1 MKCFNCGC
9 TLSTDDFCTACGTDV
24 RTFKRILR
32 LSNSYYNEGLRK
44 AKVRDLTGAA
54 DSLKLSLKCNKNNVQ
69 ARNLLG
75 LVYFETGEI
84 VPALTEWILSK
95 NIRAKKNIADD
106 FLAEIRNN
114 QARLSGYDTLIHK
127 YNQALSY
134 AEHDDLDLAVI
145 QLKSVVA
152 KSPDFLRAVELL
164 CLIYIHNEEWGKAR
178 KVAERG
184 LKTDTGNTVLKTYL
198 SEAEKRI
205 AEKEM
210 ASGKKPRKKK
220 EESISY
226 TSGNETIIQPINDSE
241 RSGGQTII
249 NILIGLLAGAALM
262 WFLVLPARIQ
272 MAGNDV
278 NDRLKEVSEEL
289 TKKTADMDELNARI
303 DALQEENKGYQA
315 SLEEYTGN
323 EGVLED
329 YNNLLS
335 GALSYMNDP
344 EDALTAAE
352 YLEKIKE
359 TGGNKVSTEFTSL
372 YDYLS
377 GNVSTKAAEQ
387 YLKNGTDKYNDGDY
401 EGAIDDLTEAFD
413 LNKESDEA
421 LYYLA
426 QSYLKNDNKDKATE
440 LFNQLIASFPDSSFK
455 GKAENFI
462 NQGEE
467 DNEDASITVDT
478 PAVPEVNTNADQ
490 AALQAA
496 LAAAQ
501 AQQDAAAEAQQHAEA
516 AQQNAAAAA
525 EQAGQ

>member
-9 TLSTDDFCTACGTDV
+9 TLSSDDFCTACGTDV
-24 RTFKRILR
+24 RTYKRIVR
-32 LSNSYYNEGLRK
+32 LSNSYYNEGLKK
-44 AKVRDLTGAA
+44 ARIRDLTGAA
-54 DSLKLSLKCNKNNVQ
+54 ASLRMSLKCNKNNVQ

-84 VPALTEWILSK
+84 VPALTEWIFSK

-106 FLAEIRNN
+106 FLADIRNN
-114 QARLSGYDTLIHK
+114 QAKLSGYDTLIHK

-134 AEHDDLDLAVI
+134 AQHDDLDLAVI
-145 QLKSVVA
+145 QLKSIVA
-152 KSPDFLRAVELL
+152 KNPDFLRAVELL
-164 CLIYIHNEEWGKAR
+164 CLIYLNNEEWVKAR
-178 KVAERG
+178 RVAERG
-184 LKTDTGNTVLKTYL
+184 LKTDAGNTVLKTYL
-198 SEAEKRI
+198 NEAEKRI
-205 AEKEM
+205 SEKEM
-210 ASGKKPRKKK
+210 ASGKKSRKKK
-220 EESISY
+220 EEAISY

-241 RSGGQTII
+241 RSGGQAIL
-249 NILIGLLAGAALM
+249 NILIGLIAGAALM
-262 WFLVLPARIQ
+262 WFLVLPGRIQ
-272 MAGNDV
+272 LAGNDV

-289 TKKTADMDELNARI
+289 TRKTADMDELNERI
-303 DALQEENKGYQA
+303 EALQEENKGYQDT
-315 SLEEYTGN
+315 LNEYTGN
-323 EGVLED
+323 EGVIED

-359 TGGNKVSTEFTSL
+359 TGGSKVSTEFTSL

-377 GNVSTKAAEQ
+377 GNVSAKAAEQ

-401 EGAIDDLTEAFD
+401 EGAIDDLTEAFE

-455 GKAENFI
+455 SKAESFI

-467 DNEDASITVDT
+467 DNEDARIEEEVT
-478 PAVPEVNTNADQ
+478 PVPEVSNTADQ
-490 AALQAA
+490 EALQAA

-501 AQQDAAAEAQQHAEA
+501 AQQNAAQAQQNAEN
-516 AQQNAAAAA
+516 AQQNAADAAA
-525 EQAGQ
+525 QPGQ